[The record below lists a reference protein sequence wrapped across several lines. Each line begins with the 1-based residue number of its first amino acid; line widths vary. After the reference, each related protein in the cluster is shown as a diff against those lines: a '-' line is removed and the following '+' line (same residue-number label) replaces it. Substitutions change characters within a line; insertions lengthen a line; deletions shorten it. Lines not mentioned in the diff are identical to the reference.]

1 MKNSRIVV
9 VAIVMLI
16 GSLGIARADSQ
27 AARDCIAALNDGRQC
42 CLKSAHTVDLECLMT
57 ANGLPTGPDKTAAIK
72 ACSVAF
78 SNTSS
83 ICTSHYVSDVAVCR
97 ADNP

>member
-16 GSLGIARADSQ
+16 GSFGIARADSQ

-57 ANGLPTGPDKTAAIK
+57 ANGLPTGPGKTAAIK
-72 ACSVAF
+72 ACSEAF
-78 SNTSS
+78 SATSS
-83 ICTSHYVSDVAVCR
+83 ICTSHYVSDVAACR

>member
-1 MKNSRIVV
+1 MKNARILV
-9 VAIVMLI
+9 VATMMLV

-27 AARDCIAALNDGRQC
+27 AARDCIGALNDGRQC

-57 ANGLPTGPDKTAAIK
+57 ANGMPTGPDKTAAIK
-72 ACSVAF
+72 ACSVTF

-83 ICTSHYVSDVAVCR
+83 ICTSHYVSDVAACR